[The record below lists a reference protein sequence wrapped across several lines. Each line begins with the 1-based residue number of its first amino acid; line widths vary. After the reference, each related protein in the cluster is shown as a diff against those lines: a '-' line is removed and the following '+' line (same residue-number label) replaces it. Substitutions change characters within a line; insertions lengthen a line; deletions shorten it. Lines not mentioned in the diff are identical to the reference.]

1 MPALTAA
8 ADLKTNTDLGLPLRL
23 MDSFQSR
30 TLLSDGISH
39 KIPHFK
45 STISWR
51 TTAHFISYQE
61 IGQISHISQ
70 IKWHFRKFICTK
82 TEASFLQ
89 TPISLKVASDGNF
102 QNNWVAHKKTLLI
115 CIWLYLTYIQAQLI
129 YMQVYTRSP
138 SHPCPAPCNLSH
150 TNKGCPRAIASHP
163 AKQFSSLILVI
174 NINSAIL

>member
-1 MPALTAA
+1 MNLE
-8 ADLKTNTDLGLPLRL
+8 LWLPLRL

-102 QNNWVAHKKTLLI
+102 QNNWVAHKKNLI
-115 CIWLYLTYIQAQLI
+115 DMYMTISPI
-129 YMQVYTRSP
+129 YTSSADIHAGPP

-174 NINSAIL
+174 NIDSAIL